1 MVIPSMKNSTQTTSI
16 NDGSAIVMFGIPTII
31 ILLLSIFVIV
41 ITIYRYYNSKRHVLP
56 RFEIAEV
63 TTATLP
69 QGSV

>member
-1 MVIPSMKNSTQTTSI
+1 M
-16 NDGSAIVMFGIPTII
+16 
-31 ILLLSIFVIV
+31 IV